1 VNNQPQR
8 LSREEVLALKF
19 AAHRQLTRWARSRP
33 LPLRQ
38 ETRRDALINA
48 VRTLEDPA
56 FTGGCEVHPLR

>member
-1 VNNQPQR
+1 VTNQPQW

-33 LPLRQ
+33 LPPRQ

-56 FTGGCEVHPLR
+56 FTDGCEVHPLE